1 MCRLACSSGS
11 SPERER
17 VEQVE
22 GLRLPL
28 LLRLRRDHLLYRL
41 REQACLALQPPD
53 LASLDG
59 GRPERAVLIKRLVPT
74 VELTRYLGVVDRHR
88 TSACT
93 TCTTCTTCTR
103 TRTTFGLLLLLLL
116 RRGRGRGRLLFDGH
130 VQPAHRSRRRRWHK
144 APAATTAST
153 ASSTA
158 EATTGSTRHGGR
170 SCGRCSWHRRPH
182 CGCRRHRHCWRGRR
196 APLEHPAPAAARR
209 LHRRAERRRVHRQIV
224 ELCSHLHRLLSHA
237 QAHLEHLL
245 LLHPHPLPLR
255 LRLRRLEL
263 RLLQLG
269 LLLRIDPLLERLHVP
284 LHRIELLRRRVPL
297 RRRVRA
303 RGAV

>member
-28 LLRLRRDHLLYRL
+28 LLRLRRDHLLHRL

-93 TCTTCTTCTR
+93 TCTT
-103 TRTTFGLLLLLLL
+103 RTTFGLLLLLLL

-130 VQPAHRSRRRRWHK
+130 VQPAHRSRRRRRHK
-144 APAATTAST
+144 A
-153 ASSTA
+153 
-158 EATTGSTRHGGR
+158 
-170 SCGRCSWHRRPH
+170 
-182 CGCRRHRHCWRGRR
+182 
-196 APLEHPAPAAARR
+196 LAAA
-209 LHRRAERRRVHRQIV
+209 A
-224 ELCSHLHRLLSHA
+224 A
-237 QAHLEHLL
+237 
-245 LLHPHPLPLR
+245 
-255 LRLRRLEL
+255 
-263 RLLQLG
+263 
-269 LLLRIDPLLERLHVP
+269 
-284 LHRIELLRRRVPL
+284 
-297 RRRVRA
+297 
-303 RGAV
+303 